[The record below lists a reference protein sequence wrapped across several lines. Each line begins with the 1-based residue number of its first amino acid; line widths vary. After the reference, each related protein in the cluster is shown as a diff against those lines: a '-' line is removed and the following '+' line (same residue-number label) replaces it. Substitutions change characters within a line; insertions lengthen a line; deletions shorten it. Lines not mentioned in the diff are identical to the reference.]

1 MRVVWAG
8 TFDPEF
14 SRNKKLTKLLG
25 LAQIDVET
33 VREDLWSGDRVTLAG
48 KPTPQILLRAVVR
61 YPRLLFRLLRA
72 GRPDVYLVSYPG
84 WFDMP
89 LLRIVASLKR
99 RPIVFDPFLSLHD
112 TMIAD
117 RGLHTR
123 GSLMAR
129 AASLFDRWSL
139 RMADTVIA
147 DTAPQLD
154 FYRRVAGKALSDGSV
169 LPVGADDDLF
179 AARPEIA
186 AEPRRVLY
194 YGNYIPLHGVATIVE
209 AATLLQPDEIELT
222 MIGDGPDQHLVA
234 ETVRTACL
242 RVDRHGTVPL
252 DELPA
257 HVARASI
264 CLGVFGA
271 SDKAGRVI
279 PHKVYEA
286 IAMRKPVVTREGPAV
301 AATFREGDVV
311 TVPPQDPGAL
321 ADAIRGLLADPMRRD
336 SVADA
341 GYETYQLKFAEPRLS
356 ADLLEILQAAVLGRH

>member
-1 MRVVWAG
+1 
-8 TFDPEF
+8 
-14 SRNKKLTKLLG
+14 
-25 LAQIDVET
+25 
-33 VREDLWSGDRVTLAG
+33 
-48 KPTPQILLRAVVR
+48 LLRT
-61 YPRLLFRLLRA
+61 

-84 WFDMP
+84 WFDIP
-89 LLRIVASLKR
+89 LVRVVATLKR

-117 RGLHTR
+117 RALHS
-123 GSLMAR
+123 GSSLMAR
-129 AASLFDRWSL
+129 VASLFDRWSL
-139 RMADTVIA
+139 RLADTVIA
-147 DTAPQLD
+147 DTTPQLD
-154 FYRRVAGKALSDGSV
+154 FYRRVAGKPLSGGWV

-179 AARPEIA
+179 VARPEIS

-209 AATLLQPDEIELT
+209 AATLLQPDGIELT
-222 MIGDGPDQHLVA
+222 MIGEGPDQHLVA
-234 ETVRTACL
+234 ETVKTAGL
-242 RVDRHGTVPL
+242 RVDQHGTVPL
-252 DELPA
+252 DELPT

-264 CLGVFGA
+264 CLGVFGG

-301 AATFREGDVV
+301 QATFRAGDVV

-321 ADAIRGLLADPMRRD
+321 ADAIRDLLADPMRRE

-341 GYETYQLKFAEPRLS
+341 GYETYRRRFAEPRLAS
-356 ADLLEILQAAVLGRH
+356 DLLDVLQAAVLGRQ

>member
-14 SRNKKLTKLLG
+14 SRNTKLTKLLG

-33 VREDLWSGDRVTLAG
+33 VREDLWSGDRVALAG
-48 KPTPQILLRAVVR
+48 KPTPQILLRAAAR
-61 YPRLLFRLLRA
+61 YPRLLYRLLRTE
-72 GRPDVYLVSYPG
+72 RPDIYLVSYPG

-89 LLRIVASLKR
+89 LVRIVATLKR

-117 RGLHTR
+117 RGLH
-123 GSLMAR
+123 GGSSLMAR
-129 AASLFDRWSL
+129 VASLFDRWSL
-139 RMADTVIA
+139 RLADTVIA

-179 AARPEIA
+179 VARPEIA

-209 AATLLQPDEIELT
+209 AATLLQPDGIEVT
-222 MIGDGPDQHLVA
+222 MIGEGPDQHLVA
-234 ETVRTACL
+234 EAVKTAGL
-242 RVDRHGTVPL
+242 MVDQHGTIPL
-252 DELPA
+252 DELPT

-264 CLGVFGA
+264 CLGVFGG

-301 AATFREGDVV
+301 EATFRAGDVV

-321 ADAIRGLLADPMRRD
+321 ADAIRELLADPTRRE

-341 GYETYQLKFAEPRLS
+341 GHETYRRRFAEPMLAS
-356 ADLLEILQAAVLGRH
+356 DLLDVFQAAVLGRH